1 MEQIKVVDVVE
12 FDIVNVVEMVVQVE
26 QLHDYDLYFELLKEP
41 KENL

>member
-26 QLHDYDLYFELLKEP
+26 QLHDYDLYFEL
-41 KENL
+41 